1 MTLIKNLNLNGN
13 PFEHYTAETEPD
25 IAEYAVRPPYLQAIS
40 ARAHGLSSF
49 ILFGER
55 GAGKSA
61 TRLTVYKEIW
71 DKIGRDPAKAK
82 GLPFAVNL
90 TDFSPLLEPLKK
102 DRLTEREIVA
112 IVAFAVVEQ
121 MLVWLSE
128 ISDPLR
134 SQLINKMER
143 ADRALVYALIDGFY
157 LSVPEMDREI
167 STTDTL
173 KLLNSAWTKKGS
185 VWAAKHWDALSQ
197 VIAAAI
203 SAISK
208 KSLDTEDI
216 SGPAEQL
223 LKSLKGES
231 VNAPRAILSKLVD
244 FSRVFGFQGIT
255 VLADKL
261 DETAATSNS
270 AEATARLIH
279 PLLAHIQLLEI
290 EGFSWL
296 MFLWNNLRSHF
307 NGDKYPVRL
316 DKIAHADI
324 TWSEENL
331 QQMLENRVGFFSGR
345 KLSLKDLFASD
356 LEIPVV
362 AGQII
367 SISQKS
373 PRELI
378 KLMDTV
384 FREHDARGKAAPLAI
399 DTTSLDA
406 GQDKY
411 STQTIGEWYPKELLQ
426 QVLRV
431 GKTSFINK
439 DVQQIFKIGDQGA
452 RVKIKTW
459 EDSGL
464 VSKDGTAAND
474 SGAKQAYRYVVA
486 DPRIARIIERR
497 LDEVVGVAIV
507 GGEENE

>member
-1 MTLIKNLNLNGN
+1 
-13 PFEHYTAETEPD
+13 
-25 IAEYAVRPPYLQAIS
+25 
-40 ARAHGLSSF
+40 
-49 ILFGER
+49 
-55 GAGKSA
+55 
-61 TRLTVYKEIW
+61 
-71 DKIGRDPAKAK
+71 
-82 GLPFAVNL
+82 
-90 TDFSPLLEPLKK
+90 
-102 DRLTEREIVA
+102 
-112 IVAFAVVEQ
+112 

-128 ISDPLR
+128 VSDPVR
-134 SQLINKMER
+134 SELIDRMER
-143 ADRALVYALIDGFY
+143 ADRALVYAPIEGFY
-157 LSVPEMDREI
+157 LSVPEMDREV

-173 KLLNSAWTKKGS
+173 KLLNSAWTKKGTA
-185 VWAAKHWDALSQ
+185 WAAKRWDALSQ
-197 VIAAAI
+197 VIGAAI

-231 VNAPRAILSKLVD
+231 AHTARAILNKLVD
-244 FSRVFGFQGIT
+244 FSRVFGFQGVT
-255 VLADKL
+255 VLVDKL

-270 AEATARLIH
+270 AEATARLIY

-331 QQMLENRVGFFSGR
+331 LQMLENRIGFFSSK
-345 KLSLKDLFASD
+345 KLTFQDMF
-356 LEIPVV
+356 IPHVDVSVV

-378 KLMDTV
+378 KVMDTV
-384 FREHDARGKAAPLAI
+384 FREHDARGNAAPMAI
-399 DTTSLDA
+399 DQTSLDA

-431 GKTSFINK
+431 GKTNFINK

-452 RVKIKTW
+452 RVKIKNW

-474 SGAKQAYRYVVA
+474 IGAKQAYKYVVA

-497 LDEVVGVAIV
+497 LDDVVGVAIV
-507 GGEENE
+507 GGDEDE